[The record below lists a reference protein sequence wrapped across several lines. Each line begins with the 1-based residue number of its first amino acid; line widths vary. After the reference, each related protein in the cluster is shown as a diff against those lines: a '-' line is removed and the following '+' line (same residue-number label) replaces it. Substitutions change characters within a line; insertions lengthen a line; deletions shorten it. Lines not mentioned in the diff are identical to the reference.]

1 MSLSTL
7 QPVIGLPDPSLPAWA
22 TGFDLFSLL
31 PTPDYLSEHA
41 AAGMTITRARFPVG
55 EHGGQFV
62 ILAFGESIAALRA
75 AALPLA
81 TTAASL
87 LFPERPDTERLLLF
101 GAAPDGALWIPVDW
115 IGAYDPERLT
125 LRSVGE
131 SMPTD
136 PTMTAALVRLAAERT
151 V

>member
-1 MSLSTL
+1 MSLLVPPPTA
-7 QPVIGLPDPSLPAWA
+7 GLPDPTLPAWA
-22 TGFDLFSLL
+22 TGLELFGLL
-31 PTPDYLSEHA
+31 PTPDHLSGHT
-41 AAGMTITRARFPVG
+41 AAGMTIARARFPIG

-62 ILAFGESIAALRA
+62 AVAFGDSVAELTA

-81 TTAASL
+81 TVAASL

-101 GAAPDGALWIPVDW
+101 GVAPDGALWIPVDW
-115 IGAYDPERLT
+115 TGAYDPEHLA

-131 SMPTD
+131 PMPTD
-136 PTMTAALVRLAAERT
+136 PTMAAALVRLAAERT